1 MFSFLRL
8 SFSQSRIF
16 SRCSSRR
23 FCYEFPIRHPAET
36 EAVGT
41 TWCWY
46 LHWLCWYR
54 LSYLEFTWQLQRM
67 TNGTN
72 NSHGSSLAAILDVR
86 NVGISCQQI
95 GSWLTSQHPGFH
107 PDLHLFLL
115 IHFSFLL
122 STFLAW
128 FVQFEQLRPTTRES
142 IWILQFDP
150 SITVMLEGHYFDWCK
165 KKGGVPLTLGVPFS
179 TEKMCWD
186 SRPFPFL
193 QQPIR
198 LCSQKFIKAPFFK
211 HPRKRARNDDFSYME
226 LAFDKQVLKQRVKD
240 RSTTYL

>member
-46 LHWLCWYR
+46 LHWLCRYR

-72 NSHGSSLAAILDVR
+72 NSHGSSLAAILDVH

-95 GSWLTSQHPGFH
+95 GSWLMSRWLKRWSWCTPRVSPR
-107 PDLHLFLL
+107 PPSLSSYPLFLSPFHVPCL
-115 IHFSFLL
+115 IR
-122 STFLAW
+122 AVW
-128 FVQFEQLRPTTRES
+128 TTEIHKLGCWKNPAVWS
-142 IWILQFDP
+142 IRL
-150 SITVMLEGHYFDWCK
+150 TWCWSRTPASHWCQK
-165 KKGGVPLTLGVPFS
+165 KRASPLTPLEFHVLNW
-179 TEKMCWD
+179 KMFWD

-198 LCSQKFIKAPFFK
+198 LCSQKFIKAPLK
-211 HPRKRARNDDFSYME
+211 KKTRKRARNDDFSYM
-226 LAFDKQVLKQRVKD
+226 
-240 RSTTYL
+240 